1 MFKHVIKYDD
11 FDGNTYEE
19 EFCFNISKG
28 EIVEMELSE
37 EGGLEGLI
45 DKMIKEKDRKKL
57 VELFRALIEKS
68 VGIKEGK
75 RFVKND
81 EIRRDFMESNAY
93 SEFLIELLSN
103 EKIRAAFVLEAFP
116 NNGKKSLDE
125 AIIDMNKGSEEF
137 DKIWN
142 GGSVK

>member
-37 EGGLEGLI
+37 ESGLEGLI
-45 DKMIKEKDRKKL
+45 DRMIKEKDRKKL
-57 VELFRALIEKS
+57 VELFRTLIAMS
-68 VGIKEGK
+68 VGVKEGK

-103 EKIRAAFVLEAFP
+103 EQTRAAFVLEAFP
-116 NNGKKSLDE
+116 NDGKRTIDE
-125 AIIDMNKGSEEF
+125 AIIEMNNGSKEF
-137 DKIWN
+137 DKVWN
-142 GGSVK
+142 AEGVK

>member
-37 EGGLEGLI
+37 ESGLEGLI
-45 DKMIKEKDRKKL
+45 DRMIKEKDRKKL
-57 VELFRALIEKS
+57 VELFRTLIAMS
-68 VGIKEGK
+68 VGVKEGK
-75 RFVKND
+75 RFVKNE

-103 EKIRAAFVLEAFP
+103 EQTRAAFVLEAFP
-116 NNGKKSLDE
+116 NDGKRTIDE
-125 AIIDMNKGSEEF
+125 AIAEMNKGSKEF
-137 DKIWN
+137 DKVWN
-142 GGSVK
+142 TESVK